1 MAAKPKDVVTVVN
14 GVTVT
19 QCAYRGPRKGK
30 ETFPVS
36 KSRYTAWHQTAS
48 RIRRGVGGVQGTVD
62 SL

>member
-1 MAAKPKDVVTVVN
+1 MAAKSKDVVTVVN
-14 GVTVT
+14 GVIVT

-30 ETFPVS
+30 ETFPVA

-48 RIRRGVGGVQGTVD
+48 RIRRGAGGVQGTVD